1 MGSLWAALFF
11 LSMSWLFTVPVF
23 TPCHW
28 AWVVFIIC
36 GIGFSILGLRRMQI
50 DKLDKKYS
58 LFLVPLIISSIFIP
72 FPYNLGPALLALG
85 IAISYLHHKARFTGM
100 GAAISGAIL
109 TVESAIVPFYF
120 IFASHYHQ
128 ASVLAPAAN
137 WLLKIFGA
145 QTSLTGDVI
154 FIQTSTNV
162 LAFTV
167 TWEKLGLLPLLGTL
181 LGGIVILLFTSNKKS
196 RIIPFFFLLLA
207 YMLVRYVFLTLMF
220 MDGNRIS
227 LYWMPIAT
235 SLSFAPL
242 VPILIKLFPLQKVP
256 HLGPLRINKKFWLL
270 GGLTF
275 LCVFCLVGVQGFHDP
290 GSQKQGRILI
300 DEEHSNWEW
309 TTEEY
314 DTRWFGEKSGYNY
327 YSLYSYLNSYYYVDR
342 NFGQLSPTL
351 LSNYDILMVKTPT
364 EPFSPDEVESI
375 EHFVKNG
382 GGLFLI
388 SDHTNV
394 FGMSTYI
401 NPIAQKFGLHF
412 RYDATYE
419 LNSGSLSEYRPP
431 KILPHPI
438 VQYMPPFLFASSCTL
453 EAPLQADNVIIG
465 YGLKSIN
472 VDYSQKD
479 FFPTERETPEM
490 DFGLFLQAA
499 AVRHGE
505 GRVVAFTD
513 STVFSNFWMFMPGKP
528 ELALGTIEWLN
539 RQNNSPN
546 PNLIFLLLGLAI
558 LFPIGYLTTKL
569 NRSTAILVVLSSAL
583 LALPVAAH
591 TYGALNRLNYPP
603 PQPHTGVTSV
613 CFEQEHSDFALPALL
628 EGFNAEPRRQFT
640 TFYVWNQR
648 LGYVPS
654 VKSSLEEA
662 AADGD
667 IVVMINPSKP
677 LTNNEK
683 GFIMDYVTSDGRVLL
698 LDSVTNKDS
707 TANELLE
714 MFDMRLDFTPVGS
727 VAAYYASNKEITTT
741 GEAASVLGG
750 RSLLST
756 EKGQSILSISRRGQ
770 GVVAVMA
777 DSHLFSNAQLGGV
790 SSIPDEYQMQI
801 SELEFWIL
809 QGLMQSQFGDA

>member
-1 MGSLWAALFF
+1 M
-11 LSMSWLFTVPVF
+11 VPVY
-23 TPCHW
+23 TPRHW

-36 GIGFSILGLRRMQI
+36 GVSFSILGLRRTQI
-50 DKLDKKYS
+50 AKLERKYS
-58 LFLVPLIISSIFIP
+58 LFLVPLIISAIFIP
-72 FPYNLGPALLALG
+72 FPYNLGPALLSLG
-85 IAISYLHHKARFTGM
+85 IALSCFYHKAGFIGM
-100 GAAISGAIL
+100 GTAISGAIL
-109 TVESAIVPFYF
+109 TVQSAILPFYF
-120 IFASHYHQ
+120 IFASRYHQ
-128 ASVLAPAAN
+128 VSVLAPAAN

-167 TWEKLGLLPLLGTL
+167 TWEKLGLLPLLGIL
-181 LGGIVILLFTSNKKS
+181 LGGVVILLFTSNKKRS
-196 RIIPFFFLLLA
+196 IAPLFFILLA
-207 YMLVRYVFLTLMF
+207 YILVRYVFLTLMF
-220 MDGNRIS
+220 MDGDRIS
-227 LYWMPIAT
+227 LYWTPIAV

-242 VPILIKLFPLQKVP
+242 ALILIKLFPLQNVP
-256 HLGPLRINKKFWLL
+256 HFAPLRINKKFWLL
-270 GGLTF
+270 GSLTL

-300 DEEHSNWEW
+300 DEKHSNWEW

-314 DTRWFGEKSGYNY
+314 DTKWFGWKSGYNY
-327 YSLYSYLNSYYYVDR
+327 YSLYSYLSSYYYVDR
-342 NFGQLSPTL
+342 NFGQLNPKL

-375 EHFVKNG
+375 EHFVRDG

-401 NPIAQKFGLHF
+401 NPIAEKFGLHF
-412 RYDATYE
+412 RYDVTYE

-465 YGLKSIN
+465 YGLKSIK

-479 FFPTERETPEM
+479 FFPTEQETPEM

-528 ELALGTIEWLN
+528 ELALGTMEWLN
-539 RQNNSPN
+539 RQNSSPN
-546 PNLIFLLLGLAI
+546 ANLIFLLFGLAL
-558 LFPIGYLTTKL
+558 LFPVVYFITKL
-569 NRSTAILVVLSSAL
+569 NRATAILVVLSAAL

-603 PQPHTGVTSV
+603 PQAHTKVTSV

-628 EGFNAEPRRQFT
+628 EGFNAEPQRQFT

-654 VKSSLEEA
+654 VKASLEEA
-662 AADGD
+662 VADGD
-667 IVVMINPSKP
+667 IVVIINPSKP
-677 LTNNEK
+677 FTDGEK
-683 GFIMDYVTSDGRVLL
+683 GLIMDYIEGGGRLLL
-698 LDSVTNKDS
+698 LDSVVNKHS
-707 TANELLE
+707 AANELLG
-714 MFDMRLDFTPVGS
+714 MFGMRLDFIPVGRV
-727 VAAYYASNKEITTT
+727 VAHYASNKEITTT
-741 GEAASVLGG
+741 VEAGGVLGG

-756 EKGQSILSISRRGQ
+756 DKGQSILSISHKGQ

-777 DSHLFSNAQLGGV
+777 DSHLFSNAQLGSV
-790 SSIPDEYQMQI
+790 SSIPNQYQMQI

-809 QGLMQSQFGDA
+809 QGLMQSQFGGR